1 MADRYPLVVNSS
13 NSRIEE
19 IPSGD
24 NLDLS
29 GSGIKNASFSG
40 VSTFSDATNS
50 TNSSTGAVLVTGGV
64 GIGSTLA
71 VEGGIYVG
79 ATDDQFFISK
89 GLRVGDSLTQF
100 RGSTGSN
107 IHIGDPY
114 IGIGTTGYGGFR
126 NVAIGRSA
134 LTQYS
139 NGLQNTAVGYAAL
152 GKNHDGSGCIAIGVE
167 TLSEQLNGIENVA
180 IGNAALRS
188 CTGGSGLA
196 GTTGRDNTAV
206 GHAAMIGLTTGARN
220 TVMGH
225 NSGALIAGGI
235 NNSFFGQLSGYNCAG
250 ANSNNYFG
258 WTAGYTNASGSQ
270 NTAMGNGALFSN
282 DASQNTAIGFQA
294 GYYMSSGTR
303 NTALGWNSLYG
314 TNLTGSNNTG
324 IGGSSGANI
333 SSGSNNTCIGYEA
346 VVSVGTTSNQVV
358 LGNSSVTDLRC
369 NVTSISAISD
379 ERDKTN
385 IVDLPIG
392 LDFID
397 TLRPVKFEWD
407 RRDGSMVGIQEAG
420 FIAQE
425 LDAAQGA
432 AGAEEYLRLV
442 LKANPEQLEAAPGKL
457 IPVLVKA
464 IQELSTKNK
473 ELEERLS
480 TLESA

>member
-1 MADRYPLVVNSS
+1 MADRYPLVVDSS
-13 NSRIEE
+13 NYRVEE
-19 IPSGD
+19 LPAGD
-24 NLDLS
+24 SLDFN
-29 GSGIKNASFSG
+29 GSSVKNVTVVG
-40 VSTFSDATNS
+40 VSTFSNATNS

-79 ATDDQFFISK
+79 AADDQFFISR
-89 GLRVGDSLTQF
+89 GLRVGNGLSQF
-100 RGSTGSN
+100 RGASGSN

-114 IGIGTTGYGGFR
+114 VGIGTTGYGGFR

-134 LTQYS
+134 LTMYS
-139 NGLQNTAVGYAAL
+139 NGLQNVAVGYAAL
-152 GKNHDGSGCIAIGVE
+152 GKNKDGSGCVAIGVE
-167 TLSEQLNGIENVA
+167 TLAEQLHGIENVA
-180 IGNAALRS
+180 IGNAAMRS
-188 CTGGSGLA
+188 CTGGIGLA
-196 GTTGRDNTAV
+196 GAQGRDNTAL
-206 GHAAMIGLTTGARN
+206 GHASMIGLTTGSQN
-220 TVMGH
+220 TAVGH
-225 NSGALIAGGI
+225 NSLQNIAGGI
-235 NNSFFGQLSGYNCAG
+235 NNTVVGREAG
-250 ANSNNYFG
+250 KLAVDSNSNNYFG
-258 WTAGYTNASGSQ
+258 WNCGHSNVSGNQ
-270 NTAMGNGALFSN
+270 NTAMGNGALFTN

-294 GYYMSSGTR
+294 GYFLTTGIR

-314 TNLTGSNNTG
+314 TNMTGSNNTG
-324 IGGSSGANI
+324 IGASAGANL
-333 SSGSNNTCIGYEA
+333 STGSNNTCIGTGA
-346 VVSVGTTSNQVV
+346 LVSIGTTSNQVV
-358 LGNSSVTDLRC
+358 LGDSNVTNLRC

-392 LDFID
+392 LDFINA
-397 TLRPVKFEWD
+397 LRPVKFEWD

-464 IQELSTKNK
+464 IQELKAEVDALKN
-473 ELEERLS
+473 
-480 TLESA
+480 A